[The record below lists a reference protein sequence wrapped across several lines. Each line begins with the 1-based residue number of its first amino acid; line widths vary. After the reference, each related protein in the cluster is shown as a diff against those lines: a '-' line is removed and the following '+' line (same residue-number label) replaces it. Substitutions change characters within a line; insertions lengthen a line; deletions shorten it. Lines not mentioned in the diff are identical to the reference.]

1 MSRAS
6 GTSPI
11 DVTVTD
17 KDGGVG
23 TGGVTAHV
31 NDVPPTLSNVLVSSS
46 TTAIARF

>member
-1 MSRAS
+1 
-6 GTSPI
+6 
-11 DVTVTD
+11 
-17 KDGGVG
+17 VG